1 MGATTLTGT
10 THVDNPCRQGQ
21 TNRLVSIAQ
30 HYCCT
35 GCPYS
40 SKHILEQTIFHAI
53 VFLLTRQML
62 SSRLIQYLYEYLFP
76 HQILDTLVF
85 VIPYLKI

>member
-53 VFLLTRQML
+53 VLLLTRQTL
-62 SSRLIQYLYEYLFP
+62 SP